1 MKLFQQHFI
10 RFGFES
16 QLKNGQNSGERS
28 GYKRDLGEVELH
40 RGLGKAGLGQKSE
53 GRFGHSSHGF
63 RKNVN
68 KNITNYGVS
77 VFGVWQR

>member
-40 RGLGKAGLGQKSE
+40 RGLGKAGAAE
-53 GRFGHSSHGF
+53 G
-63 RKNVN
+63 NVLVVLR
-68 KNITNYGVS
+68 GM
-77 VFGVWQR
+77 G